1 MFIFPIS
8 FKYFFKSLSTL
19 SYPKENIPLGPKIL
33 EVENLCSGRLFED
46 VSFYVRAGEIVGFA
60 GLIGSGRTEV
70 MSSLFS
76 LVRIDSGVV
85 VKGGKELD
93 LRQVQDSVSAGSA
106 MLSEDRRRLYA
117 RA

>member
-1 MFIFPIS
+1 
-8 FKYFFKSLSTL
+8 
-19 SYPKENIPLGPKIL
+19 
-33 EVENLCSGRLFED
+33 
-46 VSFYVRAGEIVGFA
+46 
-60 GLIGSGRTEV
+60 

-93 LRQVQDSVSAGSA
+93 LRRVQDSVSAGIA